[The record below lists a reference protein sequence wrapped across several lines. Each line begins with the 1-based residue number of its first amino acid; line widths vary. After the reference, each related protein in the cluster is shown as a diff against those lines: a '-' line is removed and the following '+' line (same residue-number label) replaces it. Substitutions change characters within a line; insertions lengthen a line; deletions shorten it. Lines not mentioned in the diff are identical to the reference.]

1 MELDVDVLISIF
13 EKYSVSRNKSELG
26 EQDDAAATAPSGGG
40 GSTSSVPKWSDLYT
54 IKRGKANMLGKGG
67 EKWQTG
73 LTRGLANQVW

>member
-26 EQDDAAATAPSGGG
+26 EQDDAAAASPSGGG

-73 LTRGLANQVW
+73 LTRGLANQIW